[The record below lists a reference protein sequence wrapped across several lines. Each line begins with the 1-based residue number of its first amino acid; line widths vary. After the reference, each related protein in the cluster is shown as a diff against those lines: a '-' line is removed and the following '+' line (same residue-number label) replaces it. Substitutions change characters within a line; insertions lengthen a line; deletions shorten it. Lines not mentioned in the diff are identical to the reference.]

1 MSLVDWDETTLGDA
15 FDVRD
20 GTHDSPKYHATG
32 YRLMTS
38 KNLKP
43 EGLYFESA
51 KFISQEDYDKANKR
65 SAVSKGDVLM
75 AMIGTIGNATL
86 VEQEPDFAIKNVA
99 LFKLAKGQNGAFLK
113 YYLDSVVERMWRE
126 AKGTTQKF
134 VSLKY
139 LRGFPVA
146 LPPKAE
152 QKRIVSILDEAF
164 SAIAKAKE
172 NAEKNLANA
181 RELFE
186 SYLNRVFTQQ
196 GPGWQETTIGE
207 ICEKVE
213 YGTATKSQPTGKIPV
228 LRMGNMQNR
237 EVDWG
242 MGLVYTDNAGDIAK
256 YELQTNDVLFNRTNS
271 AEHVGKTCIYRG
283 DRPAIFAGYL
293 IRIRYHRDRVDG
305 EYLNYYLNSD
315 EARDHGK
322 TVMSK
327 SVNQANINGTKLKAY
342 RFPLAPLEQQR
353 KIVERFNELRAE
365 TGRLETIYTQKLAN
379 LDELKQS
386 LLPKP
391 FTGQLTAAEGLLV

>member
-1 MSLVDWDETTLGDA
+1 
-15 FDVRD
+15 
-20 GTHDSPKYHATG
+20 
-32 YRLMTS
+32 
-38 KNLKP
+38 
-43 EGLYFESA
+43 
-51 KFISQEDYDKANKR
+51 
-65 SAVSKGDVLM
+65 
-75 AMIGTIGNATL
+75 
-86 VEQEPDFAIKNVA
+86 
-99 LFKLAKGQNGAFLK
+99 
-113 YYLDSVVERMWRE
+113 
-126 AKGTTQKF
+126 
-134 VSLKY
+134 
-139 LRGFPVA
+139 
-146 LPPKAE
+146 
-152 QKRIVSILDEAF
+152 LDEAF

-196 GPGWQETTIGE
+196 GPGVQVTTIVE

-213 YGTATKSQPTGKIPV
+213 YGTATKSQPTGKVPV

-242 MGLVYTDNAGDIAK
+242 MGLVYTDDAEEIAK
-256 YELQTNDVLFNRTNS
+256 YELQPNDVLFNRTNS

-342 RFPLAPLEQQR
+342 RFPLAPIEQQR
-353 KIVERFNELRAE
+353 EIVSRFNELRAE
-365 TGRLETIYTQKLAN
+365 AERLETIYTQKLAN

-386 LLPKP
+386 LLQKA
-391 FTGQLTAAEGLLV
+391 FTGQLAEAAL